1 MRRILR
7 DDKGFGL
14 KSQIMPDNPTNDK
27 QSSNIGARL
36 TRSYLLALALVAVS
50 IFGGWQVLHSFL
62 LRSGQ
67 AAEVINVAGA
77 QRMLSQRI
85 SGISLMIL
93 QSDSD
98 EPALTAAFEKA
109 LARMTAGNLRLT
121 TGEHAPARETPE
133 IMAHYFGQQVD
144 LNARVLDFLAAA
156 TRFIADPRDP
166 GAAAAM
172 HTARAEAFS
181 PLLVDLDAAVTMYQ
195 ADASQREVM
204 IRQVHLAITLFAL
217 AVVVLEGFFI
227 FRPVARMLGRQADE
241 LTRRNATMN
250 LVFALIPAGIA
261 IWRKSDGAIVKSNP
275 MFDSYCGMTLPPV
288 TDGDNT
294 PATAVAR
301 LLLQTDAPY
310 EFALHDETQRMHS
323 LRVTGRSFVREGDTV
338 NVTLVEDLTQERN
351 RAAELAQA
359 LKKAEQVNEAKSRFT
374 ASVSHEIRTPL
385 NGLMGMIELMAQD
398 TLAVQQA
405 HRLDIAR
412 DSASHLMDILNDILD
427 AASFE
432 AGAFS
437 LNFAPTDLR
446 SLVKN
451 TVANFEGRASA
462 QGLTLQL
469 RVDAH
474 LPDRVVTDPVR
485 MRQAVSNLIGNALKF
500 TETGGV
506 AVVFTLRNAY
516 LRIEVTDTGPGILQ
530 ADQARLFKRF
540 VQLEDGQSRM
550 PGGTGLGLSI
560 THDIVVAM
568 GGRIGVISQPG
579 HGSTFWCEVP
589 LRPCTADDHVIPFPQ
604 KTGGKG
610 PRSILVADDSNT
622 NRMIAGQM
630 LKVLG
635 YEAVFAVDGED
646 AREQAA
652 SGQHDLIFM
661 DLQMPRLGGLEAAL
675 SILASP
681 TATRIA
687 IFGLT
692 AHHDEATRNEC
703 LRVGMVGVLTKPT
716 SIKDLKL
723 AIEIAFPG
731 AEPLAKR
738 VDGT

>member
-1 MRRILR
+1 MRRILS

-14 KSQIMPDNPTNDK
+14 RDPTTPDNPANDK
-27 QSSNIGARL
+27 QLLDIGARL
-36 TRSYLLALALVAVS
+36 TRSYLLALAIVAVS

-62 LRSGQ
+62 LRSDQ

-85 SGISLMIL
+85 SGISLMIV

-98 EPALTAAFEKA
+98 AAALTAAFDKA

-121 TGEHAPARETPE
+121 IGENAPARETPE
-133 IMAHYFGQQVD
+133 IMAHYFGPQVD

-166 GAAAAM
+166 GATAAM
-172 HTARAEAFS
+172 HEAREEAFS
-181 PLLVDLDAAVTMYQ
+181 PLLVDLDAAVAMYQ
-195 ADASQREVM
+195 ADASQRERV

-217 AVVVLEGFFI
+217 AIVVLEGLFI
-227 FRPVARMLGRQADE
+227 FRPMARMLGRQADE
-241 LTRRNATMN
+241 LTRRNAV
-250 LVFALIPAGIA
+250 LKSVFALIPAGIA
-261 IWRKSDGAIVKSNP
+261 VWRGSAGEIVKSNP
-275 MFDSYCGMTLPPV
+275 MFDSFSGMTPPHV
-288 TDGDNT
+288 GTSGKT
-294 PATAVAR
+294 PVSAAAR
-301 LLLQTDAPY
+301 LLVQADAPY
-310 EFALHDETQRMHS
+310 EVKLQDEAHRLHS
-323 LRVTGRSFVREGDTV
+323 LRVTGRSFKSEGVTV

-385 NGLMGMIELMAQD
+385 NGLMGMLELMAQD
-398 TLAVQQA
+398 TMAIQQA

-412 DSASHLMDILNDILD
+412 DSANHLLDLLNDILD

-437 LNFAPTDLR
+437 LNLVPSDLR
-446 SLVKN
+446 SLVQN
-451 TVANFEGRASA
+451 TVANFEGRAST

-474 LPDRVVTDPVR
+474 LPDRVVTDPKR
-485 MRQAVSNLIGNALKF
+485 LRQAVSNLIGNALKF

-506 AVVFTLRNAY
+506 AVVFTLRNEY
-516 LRIEVTDTGPGILQ
+516 LRIEVTDTGPGISS
-530 ADQARLFKRF
+530 ADQERLFKRF

-550 PGGTGLGLSI
+550 LGGTGLGLSI

-568 GGRIGVISQPG
+568 GGQMGVISQPG
-579 HGSTFWCEVP
+579 QGSTFWCEVP

-604 KTGGKG
+604 KKGGEG
-610 PRSILVADDSNT
+610 PRSILVVDDSKT
-622 NRMIAGQM
+622 NRLIAGQM

-646 AREQAA
+646 AKEQAA

-661 DLQMPRLGGLEAAL
+661 DLLMPRLGGLEAAR

-692 AHHDEATRNEC
+692 AHHDEETRAEC

-731 AEPLAKR
+731 AEPLEKR